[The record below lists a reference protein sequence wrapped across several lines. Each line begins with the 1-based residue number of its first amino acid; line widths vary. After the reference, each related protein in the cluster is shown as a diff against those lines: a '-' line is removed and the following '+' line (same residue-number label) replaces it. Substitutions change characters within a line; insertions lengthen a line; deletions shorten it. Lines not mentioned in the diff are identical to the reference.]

1 MIKIS
6 KISNK
11 KHAFIFLLVCVI
23 FVFAFLPALSSCNT
37 EKNGNETEIKNE
49 SNQNDEN
56 SDKNENNS
64 DDSAQD
70 EKDGYNFPDVKY
82 SGEKFIILNNE
93 PIWDFTTIMVPEE
106 QTGDALNDAMWARN
120 MAINEQFNIQLVEMT
135 RDIND
140 IPKQVRLAVQSQ
152 SQDFDAVFCPGSTET
167 HTVGSLVVE
176 GSLADLTAINELNL
190 NSEWW
195 NQKAL
200 EDAKIGGNSAVYFA
214 SNDISIHALQCPWVI
229 YFNEDMLRNLGLNK
243 PYQLVRDGKWTLGQ
257 MQMYMKAAANIN
269 SDESF
274 KPYKASGTAIY
285 GLSTAVPAIGELFR
299 GSDVS
304 YVGRDSNNMPVFT
317 ANEPRFIN
325 AAQKLGE
332 ILTGDGMHTD
342 GGSTHYE
349 LVFIN
354 GRSLFCYAEFKAGTV
369 YRDSETTFG
378 IVPTPKFDENQ
389 ESYVNNMTQQA
400 PVFIIPISTP
410 DITKT
415 ATVIDALAYLSHR
428 DVTQVFFNINMS
440 QKELRN
446 EESVE
451 MLQIILDTSIFDIG
465 RIYNWSNAINKDT
478 YNDIAKGGGNIASI
492 IEKHADKINAAIEK
506 TISELQK

>member
-1 MIKIS
+1 MIKV
-6 KISNK
+6 SNK
-11 KHAFIFLLVCVI
+11 KIVILILLVCSLV
-23 FVFAFLPALSSCNT
+23 FLPVLSACNT
-37 EKNGNETEIKNE
+37 ENNNGNEPETEIENKNNQD
-49 SNQNDEN
+49 NQNREEN
-56 SDKNENNS
+56 
-64 DDSAQD
+64 DSEELTKE
-70 EKDGYNFPDVKY
+70 EKDEYEFPDVKY
-82 SGEKFIILNNE
+82 GGEKFIILNNE

-120 MAINEQFNIQLVEMT
+120 MAINERFNIQLEEMT

-167 HTVGSLVVE
+167 NTVGALVVE
-176 GSLADLTAINELNL
+176 GDLIDLTNLTELNL
-190 NSEWW
+190 ASDWW

-200 EDAKIGGNSAVYFA
+200 EDAKIGSNSAIYFA

-229 YFNEDMLRNLGLNK
+229 YFNEDMLRNLGLDK
-243 PYQLVRDGKWTLGQ
+243 PYQIVRDGKWTLDQ
-257 MQMYMKAAANIN
+257 MEMYMKAAANIN
-269 SDESF
+269 SDDSF
-274 KPYKASGTAIY
+274 KPYKASGACIY
-285 GLSTAVPAIGELFR
+285 GLSTAVPAVGELFR

-304 YVGRDSNNMPVFT
+304 YVGKDNNNLPVFK
-317 ANEPRFIN
+317 ADNPRFIN
-325 AAQKLGE
+325 AAQKIGE

-342 GGSTHYE
+342 GGSVHYE

-378 IVPTPKFDENQ
+378 IVPTPKLDENQ
-389 ESYVNNMTQQA
+389 ENYINNMTQQA

-428 DVTQVFFNINMS
+428 DVTPVFFNINMS

-465 RIYNWSNAINKDT
+465 RIYNWSNAINRDT
-478 YNDIAKGGGNIASI
+478 YNDIVKGGGNIASI
-492 IEKHADKINAAIEK
+492 IEKHAEKINAAIEQ

>member
-1 MIKIS
+1 MIKIPS
-6 KISNK
+6 KK
-11 KHAFIFLLVCVI
+11 TVFLIFLVCA
-23 FVFAFLPALSSCNT
+23 FVFLPLFSACNT
-37 EKNGNETEIKNE
+37 ENSGNEPETENGN
-49 SNQNDEN
+49 NQNDPNEN
-56 SDKNENNS
+56 KNEN
-64 DDSAQD
+64 DSENVVQD
-70 EKDGYNFPDVKY
+70 EKGKDEIKDEYEFPNVKY
-82 SGEKFIILNNE
+82 KGENFVILNNE
-93 PIWDFTTIMVPEE
+93 PIWDFTTIMIPEE
-106 QTGDALNDAMWARN
+106 LTGDALNDAMWVRN
-120 MAINEQFNIQLVEMT
+120 MFINEQFNIQLEEIT

-176 GSLADLTAINELNL
+176 GSLVDLTALNELNL
-190 NSEWW
+190 TSDWW

-200 EDAKIGGNSAVYFA
+200 EDAKIGSNSAIYFA

-229 YFNEDMLRNLGLNK
+229 YFNEDMFRSLGLDK
-243 PYQLVRDGKWTLGQ
+243 PYQLVRDGKWTLDQ
-257 MQMYMKAAANIN
+257 MEMYMKAAVNIN
-269 SDESF
+269 ADDSF
-274 KPYKASGTAIY
+274 KPYKASNTCIY
-285 GLSTAVPAIGELFR
+285 GLSTAIPAVGELFR

-304 YVGRDSNNMPVFT
+304 YIGKDSGNMPVFT

-325 AAQKLGE
+325 AAQKLGD

-428 DVTQVFFNINMS
+428 DVTPVFFNINMS

-451 MLQIILDTSIFDIG
+451 MLKIILDTSIFDIG

-478 YNDIAKGGGNIASI
+478 YNDIVKGGGSIASI
-492 IEKHADKINAAIEK
+492 IEKHADKINAAIEQ